1 MHALVVTKKAT
12 PVAPN
17 IELQADWP
25 EPHAPKP
32 GWAVVKTLCSALN
45 HMDIWVG
52 RGVPGLD
59 LDYPRVS
66 GCDACG
72 IVESVGDPLDKAW
85 IGAQVIYNAA
95 MQITRRSA
103 PNEPPNTT
111 LAPEYQLIGE
121 HHHGAHA
128 ASFAVPVDNLAAVG
142 VCDPVEA
149 AAFGLCA
156 LTAYSMMV
164 TKAALCPGHAVLI
177 TGIGGGVATSALA
190 IAKHIGCPVAVTSRH
205 QWKLDRATAIGAD
218 HTILDEGQDWSKAVR
233 GWTGKRGVDMAVD
246 SVGKA
251 AHLSCIKSLAR
262 GGAYVTPGCTTGPDA
277 TTDLA
282 RLFWNQLR
290 FLGSTMGGN
299 DEFREVTS
307 LFKAGALRPVIDKVF
322 KPDQC
327 RDAYARLEGGEQFGK
342 LVIDWR

>member
-1 MHALVVTKKAT
+1 MHAITVTKQAH

-17 IELQADWP
+17 VSLREDWP
-25 EPHAPKP
+25 DPTPPKP
-32 GWAVVKTLCSALN
+32 GWAVIKTLASAFN
-45 HMDIWVG
+45 HMDLWVG
-52 RGVPGLD
+52 RGIPGLD
-59 LDYPRVS
+59 LEYPRVS
-66 GCDACG
+66 GCDGCG
-72 IVESVGDPLDKAW
+72 IVEAVGDDADDAW
-85 IGAQVIYNAA
+85 LGKQVIYNAA
-95 MQITRRSA
+95 MRIGHRSQ

-128 ASFAVPVDNLAAVG
+128 ARFVVPVDNLACVDG
-142 VCDPVEA
+142 CDPIEA
-149 AAFGLCA
+149 AAFGLCG

-205 QWKLDRATAIGAD
+205 QWKLDRAIELGAD
-218 HTILDEGQDWSKAVR
+218 FAVLDDGSDWSRAVR
-233 GWTGKRGVDMAVD
+233 AWTNKRGVDMAVD

-251 AHLSCIKSLAR
+251 THLSCIKSLAR

-282 RLFWNQLR
+282 RIFWNQLR
-290 FLGSTMGGN
+290 LLGSTMGSN
-299 DEFREVTS
+299 DEFREVSS
-307 LFKAGALRPVIDKVF
+307 LFRAGAIKPVIDRVF
-322 KPDQC
+322 APAEC
-327 RDAYARLEGGEQFGK
+327 RDAYERLEQGEQFGK
-342 LVIDWR
+342 IVIDWR